1 MKTIYNVQGLLVSCT
16 DVAVLKLSLLEA
28 ICCCSSS
35 LEDAKT
41 LFSSCRVTQLKQI
54 DDVDRV
60 SQGQVEAP
68 VDDLAHRREDFDHY
82 FPTDQFVQDKL
93 QVFH

>member
-1 MKTIYNVQGLLVSCT
+1 MEHKVKTIYNVQGLLVSCT

-41 LFSSCRVTQLKQI
+41 LFSSCRVTQ
-54 DDVDRV
+54 V

-68 VDDLAHRREDFDHY
+68 VDGLAHRREDFDHY
-82 FPTDQFVQDKL
+82 FPTDQYVQDKL